1 MKLVN
6 LFEMSPKDVNLKKI
20 LLENKTLYLLIKDI
34 QKNGIQQPVVIKNGE
49 IVDGIHTMFA
59 LWFLGYN
66 GEVPVKDFSPNKES
80 K

>member
-6 LFEMSPKDVNLKKI
+6 LFEMAPKDIDLKRI
-20 LLENKTLYLLIKDI
+20 SLENKTLYLLIKDI
-34 QKNGIQQPVVIKNGE
+34 QKNGIQQPVVIKNKE

-59 LWFLGYN
+59 LWFLGYK
-66 GEVPVKDFSPNKES
+66 GEVPIKDFSPNEKS